1 VTLVIFALL
10 TSKIAQIR
18 EDFQAATFEPGP
30 TRRDRSNITVAG
42 FLAVPRRIAQ
52 ERVPTAFNVGS
63 RDVTWASRATPLIP
77 FRVFSRVSRAPH
89 SLGKAGRCDIR
100 EAKKNHFAEDRKD
113 HEGNPFWGQAL
124 IR

>member
-1 VTLVIFALL
+1 VIFALL

-30 TRRDRSNITVAG
+30 TRRDNSEGQVKYCRCAFFGHATRDRAG
-42 FLAVPRRIAQ
+42 VRP
-52 ERVPTAFNVGS
+52 AFNVGS

-77 FRVFSRVSRAPH
+77 FRVFWRVSRAPH